1 MINPD
6 TTYHVMGRTRYVDDT
21 NFPGRGLHCVVFFSP
36 IAKGKIR
43 ELDTSAA
50 RAVPGV
56 AFVLTAK
63 DIPGENQIGGIVQD
77 EVLLAEDEV
86 HFVGMPVAAVYAWTE
101 DTAREAVKLIKIDI
115 VEDSPVLDPREAY
128 HRNELIAPVRTFS
141 LGDADAAIASAA
153 YVAKGRVESGA
164 QEHFYLEGQ
173 AAAATPS
180 EEGHLHLSSATQA
193 PTSVQRCVA
202 RVCGLP
208 MNRIEVD
215 VRRLGGAF
223 GGKEVQADTWACFAA
238 LGAQKSGV
246 PCRIVLRRS
255 DDMLATGKR
264 HPYSSDFTLALDK
277 DGKFLAFKV
286 MYYQNA
292 GAAADLSTA
301 VLERT
306 LFHTTASYY
315 VPNVRAA
322 AASCRTNI
330 TPNTAFRGFGA
341 PQAMFVF
348 EAAVREASRIS
359 GIRVET
365 LQRKNLLKTGDLFAY
380 GMAAENARAQHCWDK
395 AYEHYDLQNRMRAI
409 DDAQRREQ
417 TSGKASRYGRG
428 YALMPVCFGIS
439 FSAIFL
445 NQARAHIHVY
455 TDGSVGVSTGAVEMG
470 QGVNHKIRE
479 IVADSLAIAPERV
492 KLESTNTTR
501 VSNTSP
507 TAASSGTDLNGTA
520 ALMACEMI
528 KERLFKFIADEYQC
542 ASQDFSLVKGL
553 LYKKGK
559 FCGVDWEGLVIQAY
573 GSRVQLSAEAHY
585 ATPDLHFDTAV
596 EKGRPFA
603 YHTYGTAY
611 FEAEVDRLL
620 GTYRIKKA
628 YVVHDLGRSIN
639 HLIDLGQVE
648 GGMVQGIG
656 WVTMEE
662 MRYAETGRPL
672 TATAGTYKMPDI
684 SFVPLDVQVKF
695 LEDDHNDR
703 AVKGSKAVGEPPF
716 MYGIGAFFAV
726 KMAAGCGNS
735 SYCAPMTPERLF
747 GELRE
752 GDKDQ
757 ILIPCR

>member
-6 TTYHVMGRTRYVDDT
+6 TTYHVMGLTRYVDDRD
-21 NFPGRGLHCVVFFSP
+21 FPARGLHCVVYFSP

-43 ELDTSAA
+43 DLDTSDA
-50 RAVPGV
+50 RKVPGV
-56 AFVLTAK
+56 VFILTAK
-63 DIPGENQIGGIVQD
+63 DIPGKNQIGGVIQD

-86 HFVGMPVAAVYAWTE
+86 AFVGMPVAAIYARTE
-101 DTAREAVKLIKIDI
+101 DAAREAVGLIKIDI
-115 VEDSPVLDPREAY
+115 AEDPPVLDPREAY
-128 HRNELIAPVRTFS
+128 NRNELIAPVRTFI
-141 LGDADAAIASAA
+141 LGDADAAIASAV
-153 YVAKGRVESGA
+153 YVAEGRAESGA

-173 AAAATPS
+173 VCVATPS
-180 EEGHLHLSSATQA
+180 EEGNIHLSSATQA
-193 PTSVQRCVA
+193 PTSVQRSVA
-202 RVCGLP
+202 KVCGLA

-223 GGKEVQADTWACFAA
+223 GGKEAQANTWACFAA

-264 HPYSSDFTLALDK
+264 HPYASDFTLAMDGS
-277 DGKFLAFKV
+277 GKFLAFKV

-292 GAAADLSTA
+292 GAAADLSTS

-306 LFHTTASYY
+306 LFHATASYY
-315 VPNVRAA
+315 VPNVHAT

-348 EAAVREASRIS
+348 DAAIREASRIS
-359 GIRVET
+359 GLRVET
-365 LQRKNLLKTGDLFAY
+365 LQHKNLLKTGDTFVY
-380 GMAAENARAQHCWDK
+380 GMAAENARACRCWDK
-395 AYEHYDLQNRMRAI
+395 AYAYYDLSKRMRAI
-409 DDAQRREQ
+409 DDIRRKEKDTGQ
-417 TSGKASRYGRG
+417 VSRYGRG

-439 FSAIFL
+439 FATAFFL

-479 IVADSLAIAPERV
+479 IVADSLGIAPGQV

-507 TAASSGTDLNGTA
+507 TAASSGTDLNGAA

-528 KERLFKFIADEYQC
+528 KARLFKFMADEYHC
-542 ASQDFSLVKGL
+542 ASKDFSLGTGR

-559 FCGVDWEGLVIQAY
+559 ACGVSWEELVIQAY

-585 ATPDLHFDTAV
+585 STPDLHFDISV

-620 GTYRIKKA
+620 GTYRIETA

-639 HLIDLGQVE
+639 PIIDLGQVE
-648 GGMVQGIG
+648 GGMIQGIG
-656 WVTMEE
+656 WMTMEE
-662 MRYAETGRPL
+662 MRYTDLGKPL

-684 SFVPLDVQVKF
+684 FSVPSDMQVIF
-695 LEDDHNDR
+695 LEDDYNDK

-716 MYGIGAFFAV
+716 MYGIGAFFAI
-726 KMAAGCGNS
+726 KMAAGCENAA
-735 SYCAPMTPERLF
+735 YCAPMTPERLF
-747 GELRE
+747 GHLR
-752 GDKDQ
+752 K
-757 ILIPCR
+757 RA

>member
-6 TTYHVMGRTRYVDDT
+6 TTYHVMGLTRYVDDRD
-21 NFPGRGLHCVVFFSP
+21 FPARGLHCVVFFSP
-36 IAKGKIR
+36 LARGKIR
-43 ELDTSAA
+43 DVDTSAA
-50 RAVPGV
+50 RDVPGV
-56 AFVLTAK
+56 AFILTAK
-63 DIPGENQIGGIVQD
+63 DIPGVNQIGGIIPD

-86 HFVGMPVAAVYAWTE
+86 VFVGMPVAAVYAWTE
-101 DTAREAVKLIKIDI
+101 EAAREAVGLIKIDI
-115 VEDSPVLDPREAY
+115 AQEIPVLDPREAY
-128 HRNELIAPVRTFS
+128 NRNELIAPVRTFT
-141 LGDADAAIASAA
+141 LGDVEEAIASAA

-173 AAAATPS
+173 VTVATPS
-180 EEGHLHLSSATQA
+180 EEGNLHLSSGTQA

-202 RVCGLP
+202 KVCGLA

-223 GGKEVQADTWACFAA
+223 GGKEVQANTWACFAA

-246 PCRIVLRRS
+246 PCRMVLRRS

-264 HPYSSDFTLALDK
+264 HPYSSDFTLALD
-277 DGKFLAFKV
+277 GEGNFLAFKV

-292 GAAADLSTA
+292 GAAADLSTSI
-301 VLERT
+301 LERT
-306 LFHTTASYY
+306 LFHATGSYY
-315 VPNVRAA
+315 VPNVHAT

-330 TPNTAFRGFGA
+330 TPNTAFRGFGG
-341 PQAMFVF
+341 PQGMFVF
-348 EAAVREASRIS
+348 ESAIREASRIS

-365 LQRKNLLKTGDLFAY
+365 LQRKNLLKTGDFFAY
-380 GMAAENARAQHCWDK
+380 GMAAENAQAQHCWDR
-395 AYEHYDLQNRMRAI
+395 AYDHYDLPKRMGAI
-409 DDAQRREQ
+409 DAAQRAEKA
-417 TSGKASRYGRG
+417 SGQVSRYGKG

-439 FSAIFL
+439 FTTIFL

-479 IVADSLAIAPERV
+479 IVVNSLGIAPGQV

-507 TAASSGTDLNGTA
+507 TAASSGTDLNGAA

-528 KERLFKFIADEYQC
+528 KARLFKFMAEEYQC
-542 ASQDFSLVKGL
+542 TSEDFFLKKGR
-553 LYKKGK
+553 LYKAGK
-559 FCGVDWEGLVIQAY
+559 ACGVAWEDLVIQAY

-585 ATPDLHFDTAV
+585 ATPDLFFDTSI

-620 GTYRIKKA
+620 GTYRIEKA

-639 HLIDLGQVE
+639 PLIDLGQVE

-656 WVTMEE
+656 WMTMEE

-684 SFVPLDVQVKF
+684 SSVPLDMQVKF
-695 LEDDHNDR
+695 LEDDYNDR

-716 MYGIGAFFAV
+716 MYGIGAFFAI
-726 KMAAGCGNS
+726 KMAAGCETP

-747 GELRE
+747 GELR
-752 GDKDQ
+752 GMV
-757 ILIPCR
+757 